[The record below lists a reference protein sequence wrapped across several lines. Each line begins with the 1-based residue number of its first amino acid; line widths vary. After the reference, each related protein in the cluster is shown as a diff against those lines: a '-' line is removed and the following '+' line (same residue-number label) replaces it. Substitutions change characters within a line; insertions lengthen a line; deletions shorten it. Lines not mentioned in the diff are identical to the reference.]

1 MPKIDKFTIDK
12 LLDTAKIEE
21 VIKECIGSYGPN
33 NPNGLKKSGVRYKAL
48 CPFHD
53 DKSMGSFI
61 VYPKGNC
68 YKCFSCGAKGGVID
82 WLMEHEKLSYP
93 DALRWLG
100 KYYSIPVDDVP
111 VDWTYTPKPAPPPL
125 PTLHLPVEMMLRTQ
139 YAATPNNDNLLR
151 WIGEGIRWDSIQRRR
166 IPLVLADY
174 HVGHGKKGH
183 TIFWQLDEGGNI
195 RTGKMMKYRPDGHRD
210 KESGWNF
217 DWIHSTLA
225 RGLPRRDEYWN
236 VIRDEHGD
244 ILYDTDA
251 YKHIYDED
259 KQEARI
265 TFFGMHL
272 TQQYRRA
279 TIKLVESE
287 KTAIL
292 MAIAYGNTQQDL
304 WMACGGLEMITRE
317 RLQPLINQGRNIVLY
332 PDRDGIAKWKAKM
345 HQIGYDRISI
355 DTDPVLKWWRPEDGD
370 KADIA
375 DVVVRMLNNA
385 RPLTTMQAVAEA
397 MPQVQPLINNLELE
411 IEPNN
416 ETDNDRQPTTER

>member
-1 MPKIDKFTIDK
+1 MPKIDKLTIDK

-21 VIKECIGSYGPN
+21 VIEDCLGSYEPN
-33 NPNGLKKSGVRYKAL
+33 NPSGLKKSGVRYKAL

-100 KYYSIPVDDVP
+100 KKYQIPVDDVP

-125 PTLHLPVEMMLRTQ
+125 PTLHLPMDMVLRTQ

-151 WIGEGIRWDSIQRRR
+151 WIGEGIRWDSVQRKR

-174 HVGHGKKGH
+174 HVGHGKNGH
-183 TIFWQLDEGGNI
+183 TIFWQLDEGGFV
-195 RTGKMMKYRPDGHRD
+195 RTGKMMKYRTDGHRD
-210 KESGWNF
+210 KQSAWNF
-217 DWIHSTLA
+217 DWIHSTLE
-225 RGLPRRDEYWN
+225 RGTPQRDDHGN
-236 VIRDEHGD
+236 IMRDEHGD
-244 ILYDTDA
+244 AIYNTEAYRNLYD
-251 YKHIYDED
+251 IE

-317 RLQPLINQGRNIVLY
+317 RLQPLINQGRRIILY

-345 HQIGYDRISI
+345 HAIGYDRMSI
-355 DTDPVLKWWRPEDGD
+355 DTDPVIKWWRPEDGP

-385 RPLTTMQAVAEA
+385 KPLTTISDVERE
-397 MPQVQPLINNLELE
+397 MPQAKQLIDKLNLD
-411 IEPNN
+411 IEPDGN
-416 ETDNDRQPTTER
+416 E

>member
-53 DKSMGSFI
+53 DKSMGSFV

-68 YKCFSCGAKGGVID
+68 YKCFSCGAKGGVVDFLI
-82 WLMEHEKLSYP
+82 EHEKLSYP

-100 KYYSIPVDDVP
+100 KFYSIPVDDVP

-125 PTLHLPVEMMLRTQ
+125 PTLHLPVEVMLRTQ

-151 WIGEGIRWDSIQRRR
+151 WIGEGIRWDSVQRRR

-183 TIFWQLDEGGNI
+183 TIFWQLDEAGHV
-195 RTGKMMKYRPDGHRD
+195 RTGKMMKYREDGHRD

-236 VIRDEHGD
+236 VMRDEHGD

-259 KQEARI
+259 RQEARI

-317 RLQPLINQGRNIVLY
+317 RLQPLIDQGRRIILY

-355 DTDPVLKWWRPEDGD
+355 DTDPVLKWWRPEDGP

-385 RPLTTMQAVAEA
+385 KPLTTIADVRAE
-397 MPQVQPLINNLELE
+397 MPQAKPLIDKLNLD
-411 IEPNN
+411 IEPN
-416 ETDNDRQPTTER
+416 EQ

>member
-251 YKHIYDED
+251 YKHIYDEE